1 LTNIIELDKLEIG
14 YDGKPLLAPITLNIK
29 QGDFWG
35 ILGHNG
41 AGKST
46 LMKTL
51 LGIIRPVGGRL
62 SFPTGKPTFGYVP
75 QANTIDPIYP
85 VTAQEVVEIGRA
97 ARYGITKRLTAKDKQ
112 VVTECLAATE
122 VSYLANRPFRDLSGG
137 QKQRVL
143 LARALSTD
151 PNILVLDEP
160 ISGMDL
166 VGEKAIMDLIRR
178 LDAERNIITLMST
191 HALSVAAN
199 YAEHI
204 LYVDKVN
211 KKVLH
216 GPTNEA
222 LNSKNISDLY
232 SLPILV
238 EEIYGVKNIFVD
250 IRQEKEKANVHKS

>member
-1 LTNIIELDKLEIG
+1 LTTIIALDRVEIG
-14 YDGKPLLAPITLNIK
+14 YDGKPLLSPITLTIK

-51 LGIIRPVGGRL
+51 LGIIPPVSG
-62 SFPTGKPTFGYVP
+62 SITFPEGKPIFGYVP
-75 QANTIDPIYP
+75 QVNTIDAIYP
-85 VTAQEVVEIGRA
+85 VTAQEVIELGRA
-97 ARYGITKRLTAKDKQ
+97 ARYGITRRLTAKDKEAIADSLT
-112 VVTECLAATE
+112 VTEAT
-122 VSYLANRPFRDLSGG
+122 SFANRPFRDLSGG

-143 LARALSTD
+143 LARALSTE

-166 VGEKAIMDLIRR
+166 VGEKAILDLIRK
-178 LDAERNIITLMST
+178 LKTERNITTLMST

-204 LYVDKVN
+204 LYVDKVE

-216 GPTNEA
+216 GPIKETLTSKTISA
-222 LNSKNISDLY
+222 LYN
-232 SLPILV
+232 LPILV
-238 EEIYGVKNIFVD
+238 EEIHGVKSIFVD
-250 IRQEKEKANVHKS
+250 IRSEQEKRE